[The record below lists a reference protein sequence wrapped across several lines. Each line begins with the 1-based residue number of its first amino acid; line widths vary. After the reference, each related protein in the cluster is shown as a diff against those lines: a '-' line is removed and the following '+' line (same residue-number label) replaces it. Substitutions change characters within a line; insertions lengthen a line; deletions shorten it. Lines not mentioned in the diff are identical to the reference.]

1 MDNNNVSEISN
12 IGKRIQKLREKKGL
26 SQAELAKELN
36 VKQQTVNQWEKGER
50 DLKTGYTI
58 ALAKYFNVTA
68 DYILCLE
75 DCTTHEI
82 ESIGV
87 ATGLS
92 EENIKLL
99 HELKADKPNN
109 DISTLLNKLKE
120 LYPNEEVFDKTE
132 NDIIGYKNNIDI
144 INCFLTE
151 IMANDFLCN
160 INACRML
167 INSINDNLV
176 YLKQLTS
183 PKEIEYLA
191 FLSDRL
197 LADSTYQKCK
207 ESLLNML
214 DKYLDYD
221 KEKMLL
227 IENEQLKISGNII
240 KYHTMKQLKNMEA
253 EDNGND

>member
-1 MDNNNVSEISN
+1 MSAI
-12 IGKRIQKLREKKGL
+12 IGKRIKALREERNL
-26 SQAELAKELN
+26 TQNELAEDLQ
-36 VKQQTVNQWEKGER
+36 VGRETVARWETGDR
-50 DLKTGYTI
+50 DIKTDATI
-58 ALAKYFNVTA
+58 RLAKYFDVTS
-68 DYILCLE
+68 DYILGIS
-75 DCTTHEI
+75 DCKMSENENIHKR
-82 ESIGV
+82 
-87 ATGLS
+87 TGLS

-99 HELKADKPNN
+99 QELKADKPNN
-109 DISTLLNKLKE
+109 DIATLLNRLKE

-132 NDIIGYKNNIDI
+132 NDIISYKNNIDI

-253 EDNGND
+253 GDNGNDKKTR